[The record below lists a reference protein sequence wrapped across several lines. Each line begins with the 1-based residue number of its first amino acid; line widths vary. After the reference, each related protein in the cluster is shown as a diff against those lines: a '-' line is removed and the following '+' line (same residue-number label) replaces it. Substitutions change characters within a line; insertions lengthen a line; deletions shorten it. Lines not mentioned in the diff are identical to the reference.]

1 MSPVARAD
9 ESTRDRMLTAA
20 VETIL
25 EEGYYRASSNRIAER
40 AGVTWGVIQYHFG
53 TREQLLLAVVRQEV
67 DDLVRLLADA
77 SVTGDTVETRL
88 DSLADVIWSH
98 YRRPEFLAHVQI
110 LLNLGRDPRTS
121 ADTVAALA
129 EGERQIGTLWQR
141 LVDQVVPGRAQ
152 RADLGVVIFE
162 IVRGVA
168 LGAGLIEAI
177 PHGRSRTTV
186 DPRPSLVRALAL
198 LVEDR

>member
-1 MSPVARAD
+1 VSPVRAD
-9 ESTRDRMLTAA
+9 ESTRDRMLAAA

-40 AGVTWGVIQYHFG
+40 AGVTWGVIQHHFG
-53 TREQLLLAVVRQEV
+53 TREQLLLAVVRQEA
-67 DDLVRLLADA
+67 DELVRRLADA
-77 SVTGDTVETRL
+77 TISGDTVEARL

-110 LLNLGRDPRTS
+110 LLNLGKDPRTT

-129 EGERQIGTLWQR
+129 EGERQIGALWQR
-141 LVDQVVPGRAQ
+141 LVDDVVPGRTQ
-152 RADLGVVIFE
+152 QADLGVVIFE

-177 PHGRSRTTV
+177 PHGRARAAV
-186 DPRPSLVRALAL
+186 DPRPALVRALAL
-198 LVEDR
+198 LVEER